1 MKDPYEV
8 LGIPRTASKTEVT
21 ETYRKLAKK
30 FHPDLNPNDK
40 NAQSKMAEI
49 NVAYEEIKSGRAEY
63 TDYSRPN
70 SASSQRGS
78 PYQGYGQYG
87 GGYNPFEEFFRGAY
101 SGGSTQQQ
109 RYAQPQKNDQFDP
122 VRQYINA
129 LRYSEA
135 LYALSQIQGRS
146 GQWYYLSAIANY
158 GSGNTVTAMQ
168 HIDQALQLEPSNSE
182 YMSIKQQM
190 MSGSQ
195 AYTTKQRG
203 FGIPNLGINPL
214 CLGLCLAR
222 LCCRC

>member
-8 LGIPRTASKTEVT
+8 LGIPRSASKTEVT
-21 ETYRKLAKK
+21 EAFRTLAKK
-30 FHPDLNPNDK
+30 YHPDLNPGDK
-40 NAQSKMAEI
+40 NAQSRMSQI

-63 TDYSRPN
+63 TDYTRPN
-70 SASSQRGS
+70 AGSQQRQN

-87 GGYNPFEEFFRGAY
+87 GGYNPFEEFFRGAA
-101 SGGSTQQQ
+101 GGTQQ

-122 VRQYINA
+122 VRQYVNA
-129 LRYSEA
+129 LRYTEA
-135 LYALSQIQGRS
+135 LYALSQIKQRT

-168 HIDQALQLEPSNSE
+168 HIDQAIGMEPGNSE

-190 MSGSQ
+190 TSGSK
-195 AYTTKQRG
+195 AYTTRQRG

-214 CLGLCLAR
+214 CLGLCLMR